1 MQVLNLDDKALIIRD
16 FLPEDLLRKLRNF
29 NYTNFVDSSKL
40 KNAWSKTLYSTRNE
54 RNIKDVKIQPLIYN
68 INNTTL
74 YVNNIFKEVEKLII
88 DNSFIPTRTEKY
100 DFAMDFYSYEKN
112 SGINWHDDY
121 HYTLNFSLYI
131 HDDWDPNWGGETL
144 INTERGLPLVS
155 IPFPNTLLCIKEK
168 VNHKVCAVTSDVKR
182 KVLQGRYNFED

>member
-100 DFAMDFYSYEKN
+100 DFAMDFYSY
-112 SGINWHDDY
+112 
-121 HYTLNFSLYI
+121 
-131 HDDWDPNWGGETL
+131 
-144 INTERGLPLVS
+144 
-155 IPFPNTLLCIKEK
+155 
-168 VNHKVCAVTSDVKR
+168 
-182 KVLQGRYNFED
+182 